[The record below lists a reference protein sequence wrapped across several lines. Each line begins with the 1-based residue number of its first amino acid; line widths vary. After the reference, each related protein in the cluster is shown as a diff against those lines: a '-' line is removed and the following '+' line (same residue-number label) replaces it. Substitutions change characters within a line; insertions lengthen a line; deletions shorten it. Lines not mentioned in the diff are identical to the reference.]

1 MLNGDYELNYLR
13 THADRAKALFSMAS
27 DGFVM
32 AEKRMAKQLTDST
45 VKTAKQVAE
54 IVCRMMVCA
63 DALKD
68 AGEEVEAFRAEL
80 EKREKKAEEKSHV
93 ETVQ

>member
-13 THADRAKALFSMAS
+13 THADRAQALFSMAS

-32 AEKRMAKQLTDST
+32 AEKRMAKQLTEST

-63 DALKD
+63 EALKD
-68 AGEEVEAFRAEL
+68 AGEDVEAFRAEL
-80 EKREKKAEEKSHV
+80 EKREKKAEEKSNV